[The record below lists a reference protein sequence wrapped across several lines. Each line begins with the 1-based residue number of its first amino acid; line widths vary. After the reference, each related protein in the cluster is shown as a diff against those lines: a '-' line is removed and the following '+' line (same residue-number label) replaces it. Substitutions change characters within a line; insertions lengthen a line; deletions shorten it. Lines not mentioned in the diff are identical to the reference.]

1 MKNIFFKVAIVS
13 GVLTGIACLL
23 FLLLLYVSGLD
34 GLGQYKLL
42 YFPIYAAGIVG
53 GLKFFRDYRNGGYLA
68 GSRAVSMALIINFVG
83 AISYVVLLFVLL
95 SSVSGILDFHHQQ
108 LTQWLLNNRDAYVSQ
123 FGMKQYEAQFA
134 EIKNIT
140 KAHITMVEGIKTIIA
155 GFVLAMAV
163 AVILKKSPPPKQ
175 L

>member
-1 MKNIFFKVAIVS
+1 MKNVFFKVSLIS
-13 GVLTGIACLL
+13 GILTGVACLL

-42 YFPIYAAGIVG
+42 YFPIYTAGIVG
-53 GLKFFRDYRNGGYLA
+53 GLKFFRDYRNGGYLT
-68 GSRAVSMALIINFVG
+68 GSKAVSMALIINAVG
-83 AISYVVLLFVLL
+83 ALAYVVLLFALL
-95 SSVSGILDFHHQQ
+95 SSVSGILDLHHQQ
-108 LTQWLLNNRDAYVSQ
+108 LTQWLLNNRDVYVSQ

-140 KAHITMVEGIKTIIA
+140 TGHITMVEGIKTIVA

-163 AVILKKSPPPKQ
+163 AIILKKSPPIKS
-175 L
+175 